1 MDDRGKFKSS
11 FPSNCQEVIESWNT
25 LQEGYSI
32 KGTDYIKM
40 VKQIDIKFI
49 SERKKTALSKKDT
62 APVELYEADKMFS
75 YEELKNKFYLN
86 APLEKMWHEIF
97 YFDTTR
103 IQSATKPKAIFRDR
117 EDFNDY
123 LKGCWEKNKNLTT
136 EITLSTIHGVK
147 GMEAE
152 KVVLAVEWGF
162 SLKKYK
168 MGNQK
173 DEDDE
178 LRVCYVGVTRAKKEL
193 YLFEPPGQYKNPFPL
208 LQTYLGDKYDG

>member
-1 MDDRGKFKSS
+1 MSLLVKDEIENLNENSQIIFCARARSLLRPYADFLKQDNLIWLEKSQGMDDRGKFKSS

-123 LKGCWEKNKNLTT
+123 LKGCWEKFNDRNY
-136 EITLSTIHGVK
+136 IINYS
-147 GMEAE
+147 
-152 KVVLAVEWGF
+152 WG
-162 SLKKYK
+162 KRN
-168 MGNQK
+168 G
-173 DEDDE
+173 
-178 LRVCYVGVTRAKKEL
+178 G
-193 YLFEPPGQYKNPFPL
+193 
-208 LQTYLGDKYDG
+208 